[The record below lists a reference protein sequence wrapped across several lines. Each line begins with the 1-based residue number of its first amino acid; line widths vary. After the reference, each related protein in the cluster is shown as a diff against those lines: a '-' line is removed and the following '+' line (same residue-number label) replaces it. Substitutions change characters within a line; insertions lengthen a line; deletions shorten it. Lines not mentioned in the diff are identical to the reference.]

1 MASDIYAII
10 TSSQLRYLSSILIQ
24 SSPYVPKGLDAY
36 LLQLRAFTTCGNII
50 EIFSALKYSLL
61 SAQVCLHKYDEFY
74 DIICFVRL
82 ILAHRIC
89 WFPHSHKNTFLC
101 S

>member
-36 LLQLRAFTTCGNII
+36 LLQLRAFTTCGNI
-50 EIFSALKYSLL
+50 EISLL
-61 SAQVCLHKYDEFY
+61 SAQVCLHKYDDFY